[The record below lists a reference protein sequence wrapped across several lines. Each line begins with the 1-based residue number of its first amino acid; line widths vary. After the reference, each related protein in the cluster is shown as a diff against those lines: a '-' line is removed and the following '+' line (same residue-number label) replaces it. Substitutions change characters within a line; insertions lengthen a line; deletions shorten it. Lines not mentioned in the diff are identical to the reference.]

1 MAECYSSAGAPLNA
15 LANQL
20 LGESSFSAKSSL
32 FRSGQQQQQYQH
44 QQQQLQQH
52 HPQHLHQ
59 RQGLFP
65 RYVPQQQK
73 SGIDTIDSFE
83 QAWASSSHSAFNHHH
98 HHHQQQQQ
106 IPTSN
111 FAAPE
116 QYHQFQPQRHIPDL
130 DLISAWDQ
138 QEQMRL
144 KQDHA
149 NGQLHKVQTTVSGV
163 TTASHPEFST
173 LEFENFTY
181 TPATIEDIH
190 NTGDSAWAQEWSR
203 HKGAETDEDEDDEFR
218 EEWSNDYFTQAYISS
233 HQSKFREI
241 EEQDR
246 LKEARLEEE
255 RERQRQASGG
265 PPRSAW
271 MMAGAVSTVT
281 ETAGANMYG
290 PKRLHVPGLDALED
304 SQSQQNTAF
313 NVEEFIGYSYY
324 ENNIDPQIQQSVQ
337 QQQAP
342 KPIRSD
348 DRFLSLV
355 SDLHMAEQ
363 IYYPGATSAT
373 LPELSETDPE
383 NILTASASAMQ
394 PQTSTGGWAQE
405 FAVEDSQRQQ
415 KQKYMGAEWNWEKL
429 FGKDPRRQ
437 ASSTLSSRN
446 DAEGNVVDENDRLR
460 AVALTRL
467 QALFGH
473 LSLTSPQGPNPTP

>member
-1 MAECYSSAGAPLNA
+1 
-15 LANQL
+15 
-20 LGESSFSAKSSL
+20 
-32 FRSGQQQQQYQH
+32 
-44 QQQQLQQH
+44 
-52 HPQHLHQ
+52 
-59 RQGLFP
+59 
-65 RYVPQQQK
+65 
-73 SGIDTIDSFE
+73 
-83 QAWASSSHSAFNHHH
+83 
-98 HHHQQQQQ
+98 
-106 IPTSN
+106 IPSSN
-111 FAAPE
+111 FAVPE
-116 QYHQFQPQRHIPDL
+116 QYRQFQPQRHIPDL
-130 DLISAWDQ
+130 DLISAWEQ
-138 QEQMRL
+138 QELMQL

-149 NGQLHKVQTTVSGV
+149 DGQLHKVQTTASGV

-173 LEFENFTY
+173 LEFEIFTY
-181 TPATIEDIH
+181 TPATTEDIH

-203 HKGAETDEDEDDEFR
+203 HKGVETDEDEDDDEYR

-255 RERQRQASGG
+255 REKQRQASGG

-271 MMAGAVSTVT
+271 MMAGAVATVT
-281 ETAGANMYG
+281 ETAGASMYD
-290 PKRLHVPGLDALED
+290 PKRLRVPGLDSFEH
-304 SQSQQNTAF
+304 SQSQQDTAF
-313 NVEEFIGYSYY
+313 SVDEFMGYSYY
-324 ENNIDPQIQQSVQ
+324 DNNIDPQIQQSVQ

-342 KPIRSD
+342 KPTRSD

-373 LPELSETDPE
+373 LPELSEMDPE
-383 NILTASASAMQ
+383 NILTASTSAMQ
-394 PQTSTGGWAQE
+394 PPTSTGGWAQE
-405 FAVEDSQRQQ
+405 FAVEDRQRQQ

-446 DAEGNVVDENDRLR
+446 DVEGTVVDENDRLR